1 MKHSGLSRA
10 IVAIAMMLIGWLP
23 SLAHDFEVDGIFYN
37 KTSDNTVAVTYK
49 GNYYSS
55 YSNEYAGDVVIPS
68 SVNYN
73 GTTYSVTSIRDNA
86 FWWCSNLT
94 SVKIPN
100 SVTSIGSSAFC
111 DCSSLTSIEIP
122 NSVTSIGYYAFSS
135 CSGLTSIEIPNSVTS
150 IGDGAFSGCSSLTS
164 VVVDAGNSK
173 YDSRNDCNAII
184 ETASNTL
191 IAGCKNTIIPN
202 SVTSIGSSAFSGCE
216 SLTSIE
222 IPNSVTSIG
231 SSAFYSSSLTSIEIP
246 NSVTSIGNA
255 AFEHCS
261 SLTSIVV
268 DAGNSIYDSRNDCN
282 AIIETASNTLIA
294 GCQNTIIPNSVTSI
308 GGGAFQSCTSLTSIQ
323 IPNSVTSIG
332 NWAFSECSNL
342 TSIEISNSVT
352 SIGDYAFSDCSSL
365 TSIQIPNSV
374 TSIGEEA
381 FCNCESLTKITC
393 LATTPPVIGSNTFTY
408 YNADLYVPA
417 GCKSAYESA
426 EYWNNF
432 TNIIEIGIGTTFRKE
447 GLNYIII
454 KEGQEVAVAQYDN
467 DSNNNNINK
476 YSGDIVIPQNVEYG
490 NVIYNVTSI
499 GEYAFYDCENL
510 TSIEIPNSV
519 TSIGDDAFTFCR
531 SLTSIDIPNSVT
543 SIGNFAFRNCTI
555 LTDVVIGNSVT
566 SIGEWAFS
574 ETGLTSVEIPNSVS
588 QIGIAAFSFNN
599 NLSHIS
605 VESGNQVYD
614 SRENC
619 NAIIETSSNKLIAG
633 CNNSKILNSIT
644 TIGDRSFIGCN
655 GIIFIAIPNTVTN
668 IELGAFAYC
677 ENLTNIEIPNS
688 VIEIGESVF
697 EKCTS
702 LSTIEIPNSVTEIK
716 RHLFYRCGNLT
727 NVVIPNSV
735 TSIDCSVFENC
746 TNLANIVV
754 GSGNHKYD
762 SRNGCNA
769 IIETASNTLIIGC
782 QNTMIPNSITSIG
795 HSAFYECSSLTSIE
809 IPNSVTSIG
818 GFAFMHCDS
827 LTKITCLATTP
838 PTIVSTTFSNYS
850 ADLYVPAGCKEAYEA
865 AEYWN
870 NFTNIIELEPELEE
884 GATFEYEGLTYKVIV
899 KGEELA
905 VVASENGRYSG
916 DIVIPSSANY
926 NGTTYSVTSIG
937 ERAFQDCY
945 KLTGIEIPNSVTIIG
960 DYAFFGCSSLTNIVI
975 PNSVTSIGDDAFRY
989 CSSLS
994 SIEIGN
1000 SVTSIGDWAFSHCSS
1015 LTSIVVDAGNTKYD
1029 SRNDCNAI
1037 IETASNT
1044 LIAGCQNTIIPN
1056 SVTSIG
1062 DDAFFGCSNLTS
1074 IEIPNSVTSI
1084 GDLAFDNCSSLT
1096 SIEIPNS
1103 VTSIGIHAFSGCS
1116 SLTSIVVD
1124 SGNTIYDSRNGCN
1137 AIIKTA
1143 SNTLIAGCQN
1153 TIIPNSVTNIGFA
1166 AFNNCTSLTSI
1177 EIPNSVTSIGER
1189 AFDNCTSLTSIE
1201 IPNSVTSIGN
1211 YAFYN
1216 CGSLTKI
1223 TCLATTPSVIG
1234 SKTFTY
1240 YNADLYVPTG
1250 CKAAYETADFWKNFT
1265 NIIEIEEPNV
1275 NLFIEDFAINAG
1287 ETKELAINLTNEIA
1301 FTGFQADLY
1310 LPDGLEIEQEEDDY
1324 IFELTDRKGSD
1335 HVITSGKQANGAIRI
1350 LCFSAKLNEFSGS
1363 EGAVVKFRVTATND
1377 FVGNYEINIKD
1388 IILAQTDD
1396 SEYQLPATTTK
1407 VEARMLA
1414 KSISLDRT
1422 EVSLEATQ
1430 TTTLLAN
1437 ILPDNTSVKNV
1448 VWTSSDEDV
1457 AVVDENGV
1465 VTAIA
1470 IGEATITATTTDGTN
1485 LSASCKVTVVPTL
1498 GDANNDAVINVTDIM
1513 VVASYILGNT
1523 PEGFVFE
1530 AADVTKDGKINIID
1544 IVAIANI
1551 ILSSETPDETQ
1562 LAARVARQT
1571 ALGSRLF
1578 IDDTSIQEGETMQLA
1593 VNLTNDI
1600 AFSGF
1605 QADVKL
1611 PEGLELCQE
1620 DGEYM
1625 ISLSDRK
1632 GSDHV
1637 LTSAMLP
1644 DGTIRILSYS
1654 MNLNDFAGADGALVY
1669 LTVKATQHFVG
1680 DYEISIDNI
1689 TFTQADLTEY
1699 SLEPTVCRIAGTVGI
1714 EGIEAEQEAKY
1725 FNLQGLPV
1733 ANPEKG
1739 GLYIIKRGDKV
1750 SKSVIK

>member
-1 MKHSGLSRA
+1 MKRLKFHRA

-49 GNYYSS
+49 GYYYDS
-55 YSNEYAGDVVIPS
+55 YSDEYEGNIVIPS
-68 SVNYN
+68 SVDYN
-73 GTTYSVTSIRDNA
+73 GTTYSVTSIGNYA
-86 FWWCSNLT
+86 FYPCT
-94 SVKIPN
+94 
-100 SVTSIGSSAFC
+100 
-111 DCSSLTSIEIP
+111 SLTSIEIP
-122 NSVTSIGYYAFSS
+122 NSVTSIGEFAFS
-135 CSGLTSIEIPNSVTS
+135 
-150 IGDGAFSGCSSLTS
+150 
-164 VVVDAGNSK
+164 
-173 YDSRNDCNAII
+173 Y
-184 ETASNTL
+184 
-191 IAGCKNTIIPN
+191 
-202 SVTSIGSSAFSGCE
+202 
-216 SLTSIE
+216 
-222 IPNSVTSIG
+222 
-231 SSAFYSSSLTSIEIP
+231 
-246 NSVTSIGNA
+246 
-255 AFEHCS
+255 
-261 SLTSIVV
+261 
-268 DAGNSIYDSRNDCN
+268 
-282 AIIETASNTLIA
+282 
-294 GCQNTIIPNSVTSI
+294 
-308 GGGAFQSCTSLTSIQ
+308 CTSLTSIQ

-332 NWAFSECSNL
+332 NTAFYECDSL
-342 TSIEISNSVT
+342 TSVVIGNSVT
-352 SIGDYAFSDCSSL
+352 SIGYSAFFACSSL

-374 TSIGEEA
+374 ISIGYSAFRGCSSLISIVVDSGYTKYDSRNGCNAIIETASNTLIVGCQNTIIPNSVTSIGNSA
-381 FCNCESLTKITC
+381 FANCDGLTSIRIPNNVTSIGSDAFLYCSSLTSIEIPNSVTSIGDNAFYNCKSLTKITC
-393 LATTPPVIGSNTFTY
+393 LATTPPRIGSAAFQNSNY
-408 YNADLYVPA
+408 SADLYVLA
-417 GCKSAYESA
+417 GCKESYEAA
-426 EYWNNF
+426 EYWNKF

-490 NVIYNVTSI
+490 NVTYNVTSI
-499 GEYAFYDCENL
+499 GEYAFYECENL

-519 TSIGDDAFTFCR
+519 VSIGDDAFNWCT

-543 SIGNFAFRNCTI
+543 SIGGWAFRNCTI

-566 SIGEWAFS
+566 SIGDWAFS

-633 CNNSKILNSIT
+633 CKNSKILNSIT
-644 TIGDRSFIGCN
+644 TIGDRSFAGCN
-655 GIIFIAIPNTVTN
+655 GITFIAIPNTVTN
-668 IELGAFAYC
+668 IEFGAFGYC

-870 NFTNIIELEPELEE
+870 NFTNIIE
-884 GATFEYEGLTYKVIV
+884 
-899 KGEELA
+899 
-905 VVASENGRYSG
+905 
-916 DIVIPSSANY
+916 
-926 NGTTYSVTSIG
+926 
-937 ERAFQDCY
+937 
-945 KLTGIEIPNSVTIIG
+945 
-960 DYAFFGCSSLTNIVI
+960 
-975 PNSVTSIGDDAFRY
+975 
-989 CSSLS
+989 
-994 SIEIGN
+994 
-1000 SVTSIGDWAFSHCSS
+1000 
-1015 LTSIVVDAGNTKYD
+1015 
-1029 SRNDCNAI
+1029 
-1037 IETASNT
+1037 
-1044 LIAGCQNTIIPN
+1044 
-1056 SVTSIG
+1056 
-1062 DDAFFGCSNLTS
+1062 
-1074 IEIPNSVTSI
+1074 
-1084 GDLAFDNCSSLT
+1084 
-1096 SIEIPNS
+1096 
-1103 VTSIGIHAFSGCS
+1103 
-1116 SLTSIVVD
+1116 
-1124 SGNTIYDSRNGCN
+1124 
-1137 AIIKTA
+1137 
-1143 SNTLIAGCQN
+1143 
-1153 TIIPNSVTNIGFA
+1153 
-1166 AFNNCTSLTSI
+1166 
-1177 EIPNSVTSIGER
+1177 
-1189 AFDNCTSLTSIE
+1189 
-1201 IPNSVTSIGN
+1201 
-1211 YAFYN
+1211 
-1216 CGSLTKI
+1216 
-1223 TCLATTPSVIG
+1223 
-1234 SKTFTY
+1234 
-1240 YNADLYVPTG
+1240 
-1250 CKAAYETADFWKNFT
+1250 
-1265 NIIEIEEPNV
+1265 IEEPNV
-1275 NLFIEDFAINAG
+1275 NLFIDDFAINAG

-1310 LPDGLEIEQEEDDY
+1310 LPDGLEIEQEEGDY

-1350 LCFSAKLNEFSGS
+1350 LCFSANLNEFSGS
-1363 EGAVVKFRVTATND
+1363 EGAVVKFRVTAAND

-1388 IILAQTDD
+1388 IILAQTDE

-1414 KSISLDRT
+1414 KSITLDQT
-1422 EVSLEATQ
+1422 EVRLEATQ
-1430 TTTLLAN
+1430 TTTLLAI
-1437 ILPDNTSVKNV
+1437 ILPDNTSVKTV

-1485 LSASCKVTVVPTL
+1485 LSVSCKVTVVPTL

-1513 VVASYILGNT
+1513 EVASYILGNT

-1551 ILSSETPDETQ
+1551 ILSSETPDKTQ

-1571 ALGSRLF
+1571 ALGSRIF

-1669 LTVKATQHFVG
+1669 LTVKANQHFVG

-1699 SLEPTVCRIAGTVGI
+1699 SLEPTLCRIAGTTSI
-1714 EGIEAEQEAKY
+1714 EGVDNNVIVVSIGDYIVVKNAKLGSVVNVYASNGAMIASEVATEGDVIIEA
-1725 FNLQGLPV
+1725 PV
-1733 ANPEKG
+1733 KG
-1739 GLYIIKRGDKV
+1739 VYVVKVGKHTVKVII
-1750 SKSVIK
+1750 